1 MFIEF
6 CSFGLVVTGLLLLLT
21 GIQCT
26 HSYIDSLEDKLFV
39 FEYEVVD
46 DSSIESYELIGES
59 IVHDDE

>member
-6 CSFGLVVTGLLLLLT
+6 CSFGLVVTGLLLLFT

-26 HSYIDSLEDKLFV
+26 HSHIDSLEDKLFAL
-39 FEYEVVD
+39 EYEVVD

-59 IVHDDE
+59 IVHDE